1 MRNRVIYQQWAAIL
15 LIAISS
21 FFWKI
26 NLFPHNNILVGDI
39 GRDMLAGHIILEK
52 NLLISEGHTNSG
64 INSNYPSIYYYFIS
78 FLTAIG
84 NNQYSVIA
92 YLLILYQSIGIIL
105 LFLLVKNSFSFFPA
119 VIVGIFY
126 AFSFIGTNLS
136 LFPVSANNSIPI
148 ILLSAIFLQIG
159 MKKNNLIYFVLS
171 GILLVLAA
179 TFFYGAMLFFPLY
192 LGLIAI
198 KTVKRE
204 KFLKSLLPSI
214 IFTTVFFVFLIILFS
229 KTLDYR
235 YLHYKLIGS
244 GFYNLQT
251 GIHSLQIGQQSLG
264 DTLNKIYYQVW
275 RLHPKFTFLIY
286 PVYLISIVVSLKNK
300 KIRKQAVLFLSI
312 IFAHILLY
320 IFHQNTLEHYLI
332 YMDFLLIYA
341 WGFILQQA
349 LNRKKIIFVILSLIF
364 IYSGN
369 LLHNYNHINSNSY
382 QHYQKAN
389 QVITQKYPEASII
402 NWDHCN
408 DEGYGKRQWKFG
420 DEPWE
425 SRIFWYFQKEKPSFF
440 ELSNKLNNIGLL
452 NKSIVF
458 VCYVYEGQLKEN
470 INLKKETENGLAFDF
485 QVDDKVYS
493 VYSYE
498 K

>member
-1 MRNRVIYQQWAAIL
+1 MKNKAAYQQWITIL
-15 LIAISS
+15 LIAVSS
-21 FFWKI
+21 FFWRMY
-26 NLFPHNNILVGDI
+26 LFPHNNIFVGDI

-64 INSNYPSIYYYFIS
+64 INSNYPSIYYYLIS
-78 FLTAIG
+78 FLTSIG
-84 NNQYSVIA
+84 NNQYLVIA

-119 VIVGIFY
+119 VIVSIFY

-198 KTVKRE
+198 KTIKQ
-204 KFLKSLLPSI
+204 KKILQSLSPSI
-214 IFTTVFFVFLIILFS
+214 IFATAFFVFLIVLFAR
-229 KTLDYR
+229 TLNYE

-244 GFYNLQT
+244 G
-251 GIHSLQIGQQSLG
+251 IHSLQTSHQSFSDLL
-264 DTLNKIYYQVW
+264 DKIYYQACK
-275 RLHPKFTFLIY
+275 LHPQSTLLICST
-286 PVYLISIVVSLKNK
+286 YLVSTIIALKNK
-300 KIRKQAVLFLSI
+300 KIRKQTIIFLSI
-312 IFAHILLY
+312 IFIHLLLY
-320 IFHQNTLEHYLI
+320 LFHQNALEHYLI
-332 YMDFLLIYA
+332 YADLLLIYA

-349 LNRKKIIFVILSLIF
+349 LNRKKIIFATLSLIF
-364 IYSGN
+364 IYSGD

-382 QHYQKAN
+382 QHYQTVN
-389 QVITQKYPEASII
+389 RVIAQKYPKASII
-402 NWDHCN
+402 NWNNCN
-408 DEGYGKRQWKFG
+408 DENYGKKEWITG
-420 DEPWE
+420 YEPWE
-425 SRIFWYFQKEKPSFF
+425 SRIFWYFQKEKLSFF

-452 NKSIVF
+452 NKNIVF
-458 VCYVYEGQLKEN
+458 TCYVYEGQSKEN
-470 INLKKETENGLAFDF
+470 INLKEEIEKGLAFEF